1 MGPGVWAAG
10 AGSGGGGVGMCGE
23 RCRGAA
29 FGAGTWLCAFGR
41 LPCEARG
48 EGCDAR
54 VL

>member
-10 AGSGGGGVGMCGE
+10 AGSGSGGVGMCDE
-23 RCRGAA
+23 RRGTA

-41 LPCEARG
+41 LPCKARG